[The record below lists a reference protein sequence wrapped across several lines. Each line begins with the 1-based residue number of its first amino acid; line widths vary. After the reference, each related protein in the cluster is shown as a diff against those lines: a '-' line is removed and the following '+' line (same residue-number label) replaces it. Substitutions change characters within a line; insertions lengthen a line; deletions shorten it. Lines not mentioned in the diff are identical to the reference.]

1 MNHQSNS
8 NRIAKNTVLLYF
20 RSLFVMSVSLYTS
33 RIILNTLGL
42 EDYGIY
48 NVIGG
53 VVAMFT
59 LLSGSLSSAIS
70 RYLTFELGRK
80 DSKKLRSIFS
90 TSVAIQ
96 ITLAF
101 LIVVIAEIAG
111 VWFVN
116 CHINIPAGRL
126 EAANWV
132 LQFSI
137 VTFAIGLISIPYNA
151 TIIAH
156 EHMNVFAYISVIEV
170 ILKLLVAYL
179 LYISP
184 FDKLIIYA
192 LLLVIVSLIIRI
204 IYGAYCKSHFSE
216 CGGRFVIDK
225 NIIKEMA
232 GFAGWNFL
240 GSGSY
245 LLMTQGVN
253 ILMNLF
259 FTVAVNA
266 AQGIA
271 GQVENVIMGLVNN
284 FTTALNPQI
293 TKSYATQNKEHMH
306 QLIYYGSKYSFFL
319 VLLFS
324 LPIVLETEMILRLW
338 LGIVPDYTSR
348 FIRLTLT
355 LSLLSVIST
364 PLVTAMLATGKI
376 KKYQIIVGGTGMLV
390 FPLVYAGYYFGMPP
404 ETAYYITFGIFI
416 IQLIY
421 RLILLQAMIGLSPIE
436 FIRKVI
442 IKNFVVTVTAA
453 ILPFFL
459 HEYIQ
464 IENAFLKLLL
474 VGSVSI
480 VSTLACIYWLG
491 CNQNERAFMA
501 NKLTTIKNR
510 LISN

>member
-204 IYGAYCKSHFSE
+204 I
-216 CGGRFVIDK
+216 RR
-225 NIIKEMA
+225 
-232 GFAGWNFL
+232 
-240 GSGSY
+240 
-245 LLMTQGVN
+245 LL
-253 ILMNLF
+253 
-259 FTVAVNA
+259 
-266 AQGIA
+266 
-271 GQVENVIMGLVNN
+271 
-284 FTTALNPQI
+284 
-293 TKSYATQNKEHMH
+293 
-306 QLIYYGSKYSFFL
+306 
-319 VLLFS
+319 
-324 LPIVLETEMILRLW
+324 
-338 LGIVPDYTSR
+338 
-348 FIRLTLT
+348 
-355 LSLLSVIST
+355 
-364 PLVTAMLATGKI
+364 
-376 KKYQIIVGGTGMLV
+376 
-390 FPLVYAGYYFGMPP
+390 
-404 ETAYYITFGIFI
+404 
-416 IQLIY
+416 
-421 RLILLQAMIGLSPIE
+421 
-436 FIRKVI
+436 
-442 IKNFVVTVTAA
+442 
-453 ILPFFL
+453 
-459 HEYIQ
+459 
-464 IENAFLKLLL
+464 
-474 VGSVSI
+474 
-480 VSTLACIYWLG
+480 
-491 CNQNERAFMA
+491 
-501 NKLTTIKNR
+501 
-510 LISN
+510 

>member
-1 MNHQSNS
+1 MNQQSNS
-8 NRIAKNTVLLYF
+8 SKIAKNTALLYF
-20 RSLFVMSVSLYTS
+20 RSLFVMSISLYTS
-33 RIILNTLGL
+33 RIILDSLGL
-42 EDYGIY
+42 DNYGIY
-48 NVIGG
+48 NVVGG
-53 VVAMFT
+53 VVAMFS

-70 RYLTFELGRK
+70 RYLTFELGK
-80 DSKKLRSIFS
+80 KNIKKLRSVFS

-96 ITLAF
+96 IALAL

-111 VWFVN
+111 VWFIN
-116 CHINIPAGRL
+116 YHINIPTGRL

-132 LQFSI
+132 LQCSI
-137 VTFAIGLISIPYNA
+137 VTFAIGLISVPYNA

-156 EHMNVFAYISVIEV
+156 EQMNVFAYISIIEV

-184 FDKLIIYA
+184 FDKLIVYA
-192 LLLVIVSLIIRI
+192 LLLVIVSMAIRF
-204 IYGAYCKSHFSE
+204 IYGVYCKRHFSE

-225 NIIKEMA
+225 NIIKEMS

-240 GSGSY
+240 GAGSY

-259 FTVAVNA
+259 FTVAINA
-266 AQGIA
+266 ARGIA
-271 GQVENVIMGLVNN
+271 GQMENVIMGLVNN

-293 TKSYATQNKEHMH
+293 TKSYATQNKEYMH

-319 VLLFS
+319 VLLFA
-324 LPIVLETEMILRLW
+324 LPIVLETETILWLW
-338 LGIVPDYTSR
+338 LGIVPDYTSQ
-348 FIRLTLT
+348 FIRLTLM

-390 FPLVYAGYYFGMPP
+390 FPMVYVGYYWGMSP

-421 RLILLQAMIGLSPIE
+421 RLILLQNMIELSPIE
-436 FIRKVI
+436 FIQKVI
-442 IKNFVVTVTAA
+442 VKNVTVTVAA
-453 ILPFFL
+453 SILPYCL
-459 HEYIQ
+459 HEYIK
-464 IENAFLKLLL
+464 IENVFLKLLL

-480 VSTLACIYWLG
+480 VSTLICIYWLG

-501 NKLTTIKNR
+501 NKLSIIKSR
-510 LISN
+510 LIHN